1 MVYLTLF
8 VSILLFS
15 QSLFAQGLKMQQ
27 DRSLEPENRI
37 ETKTK
42 VKVQDNNEFPK
53 LEEKRTATTGKKN
66 TSQEMTPNL
75 KTNSGSSI
83 SSIPIEKK
91 EVNSNDIIAPIKVV
105 GSKDEISSTTIE
117 KREVNPNGVTAPIKV
132 IGPKDEISSTA
143 IEKRDINTKGVIAP
157 AKVAPNA
164 ANTISKKEVNAAG
177 NIPVQIQKNA
187 TTTVVN
193 QTVVP
198 MTSSATV
205 SKNTAVQL
213 TSSEKTPFYDD
224 ALIKSKLKQTDAALY
239 QEYLKER
246 VAIISVLNRVEANTF
261 KNATELTKY
270 TQLLNQYKQKYNF

>member
-1 MVYLTLF
+1 MKNQMVYLTLF

-53 LEEKRTATTGKKN
+53 LEEKRTATTGKKS

-75 KTNSGSSI
+75 KTNLGSSI

-105 GSKDEISSTTIE
+105 GSKDEISSTTI
-117 KREVNPNGVTAPIKV
+117 
-132 IGPKDEISSTA
+132 S
-143 IEKRDINTKGVIAP
+143 KRDINTKDVIAP

-193 QTVVP
+193 HTVVP